1 MDGMLIAIAM
11 MLVLGALLGLGLGIA
26 DKYLAVEVDER
37 VEAVTAM
44 LPNYNCGGCGYAG
57 CAGLAQALVDG
68 EVTTVG
74 TCKPCKADKKERI
87 AESEHDAGT
96 GWYLPACKGVKRF
109 PYLGVFFC

>member
-87 AESEHDAGT
+87 AEYLNTTPGPVGT
-96 GWYLPACKGVKRF
+96 CLHVK
-109 PYLGVFFC
+109 V